1 MKDYKKRVE
10 KLFLQ
15 MRRCGIKQKELAE
28 ISGITR
34 EHLNRVLNYKYHSE
48 KTVERAEKALA
59 DVAKRGRKQ

>member
-1 MKDYKKRVE
+1 
-10 KLFLQ
+10 
-15 MRRCGIKQKELAE
+15 MRRYGIKQKELAE